1 MKMMMLT
8 GAMLGFGVGVT
19 FSLLRESPWPTV
31 VWHACVAAYVS
42 GLTFR
47 WWARHWM
54 KNLRLA
60 LVEKQAAAVRAA
72 TLPSPAPASHLS
84 ASATG
89 AAVSRAAGAVSGST
103 PVSATGATKR

>member
-60 LVEKQAAAVRAA
+60 LVEKQAAAVREA
-72 TLPSPAPASHLS
+72 TLPSNTATAAAA
-84 ASATG
+84 ASAGARVAG
-89 AAVSRAAGAVSGST
+89 AASGTS
-103 PVSATGATKR
+103 PAIASGATKR